1 MTRFSYA
8 FLCALAALVLSS
20 CGHRESK
27 QSAQTPA
34 TSQTGTITVSA
45 KELAALPF
53 FGDKN
58 ASLEPFRLCDAE
70 LTSQEAMESAF
81 PDYTDDF
88 FKETTPEKDAFY
100 LPAPDIRD
108 NEMVRKVQLRYN
120 YVALFNRVI
129 HSYEWF
135 QRMSTGIDEEN
146 SSITKKDTLEWIRS
160 VRPKVSDSVIRAALP
175 DAGAQARASRLLKA
189 YDRFDGDDSEDSP
202 FSAAVNRYTEALSE
216 FPGLVSEEETDRF
229 EKRFWDWY
237 DKRNVVPEVDTLVRM
252 NMYEYEGAKPSDEQL
267 ENLKRAIEAEKDI
280 DRRTVLAL
288 EYVKFSTWDGIPML
302 GEILE
307 SRIYTKYLLEAW
319 ISWRANTQ
327 MDHGPSSFAVIAN
340 NYYDKLRTICLD
352 TMVRHCLESQDKNA
366 ECLIE
371 NLIFCEIVHRMG
383 SLAGNSSF
391 NDCAMLSF
399 NMFIHPR
406 LLPEEDE

>member
-8 FLCALAALVLSS
+8 FLCALAALVFSS

-34 TSQTGTITVSA
+34 TSQARTITVSA

-58 ASLEPFRLCDAE
+58 GSLEPYRLCDAE

-88 FKETTPEKDAFY
+88 FMETTPEKDAFY

-108 NEMVRKVQLRYN
+108 NELVRRVQLRYN

-160 VRPKVSDSVIRAALP
+160 VRPKVPESVIREALL
-175 DAGAQARASRLLKA
+175 DAGAQDRAKRLLKA

-229 EKRFWDWY
+229 EEHFWDWY
-237 DKRNVVPEVDTLVRM
+237 DKRNVIPEIDTLARM

-267 ENLKRAIEAEKDI
+267 ENLKRALEAEKDI

-288 EYVKFSTWDGIPML
+288 EYVKFSTWDGIPIL

-352 TMVRHCLESQDKNA
+352 TMVRHCLESEDKNA

-371 NLIFCEIVHRMG
+371 NLLFCEIIHRMG
-383 SLAGNSSF
+383 GIYGNSSLATLA
-391 NDCAMLSF
+391 NLSYGGE
-399 NMFIHPR
+399 FIHPR
-406 LLPEEDE
+406 LLPEEE